1 MKKLLIVVI
10 ILVILAA
17 LSIVSV
23 TTKSR
28 ITDSAGLSYQELCVK
43 NGDQWMMM
51 EPWRD
56 GKKIG
61 GESCSGC
68 MVGGNHYCAQEEY
81 IDHIRKMNSDS
92 DMQNSMNEMMGDDHG
107 MMHNADVVSGG
118 RQNQIESG
126 NFVIKFSRE
135 KLSESVIEF
144 EVLQKGK
151 PVNNIDVVHEKIMHL
166 VLVREDLKY
175 FDHVHPEKTGEGK
188 YSVPYE
194 FLSGGSYRL
203 WTDFTASGEQK
214 ILSFDFD
221 VIASEKLE
229 KNTLNGL
236 EVKMV
241 IDSGEIVQGKT
252 VQLKF
257 EVTENGNK
265 VPITEKFLGANAHM
279 IEISEDLEEFGHMH
293 DEDSDGDN
301 VIEFVH
307 TFSKKGLHKIWVQ
320 FSVDGVDRTAEFS
333 VNAV

>member
-92 DMQNSMNEMMGDDHG
+92 DMQNSM
-107 MMHNADVVSGG
+107 
-118 RQNQIESG
+118 
-126 NFVIKFSRE
+126 
-135 KLSESVIEF
+135 SEIVIEF

-203 WTDFTASGEQK
+203 WTDFTA
-214 ILSFDFD
+214 
-221 VIASEKLE
+221 
-229 KNTLNGL
+229 
-236 EVKMV
+236 
-241 IDSGEIVQGKT
+241 
-252 VQLKF
+252 
-257 EVTENGNK
+257 
-265 VPITEKFLGANAHM
+265 
-279 IEISEDLEEFGHMH
+279 
-293 DEDSDGDN
+293 
-301 VIEFVH
+301 
-307 TFSKKGLHKIWVQ
+307 
-320 FSVDGVDRTAEFS
+320 
-333 VNAV
+333 